1 MLIHI
6 SYERLPSCTTV
17 FHCLYELIRPLLFQC
32 WILDIVVIIG
42 YHAETFVFFGPVQFS
57 ELRKDLHRFGKRGHT
72 EESRILVL

>member
-42 YHAETFVFFGPVQFS
+42 YHAETFVFLGTVKISKLGQN
-57 ELRKDLHRFGKRGHT
+57 LH
-72 EESRILVL
+72 